1 MQVLRNTGVYSD
13 VTDSE
18 CDIDT
23 ECDLYRIHCQNAI
36 LILNVIY
43 KSFHDLYFIATNFKN
58 VYLNVFLY
66 GIEIE

>member
-23 ECDLYRIHCQNAI
+23 ECDLKII
-36 LILNVIY
+36 
-43 KSFHDLYFIATNFKN
+43 S
-58 VYLNVFLY
+58 
-66 GIEIE
+66 